1 MVIFMRFYTH
11 SLMWLNLPFYAVYR
25 AIFMLLNPLFCAVIA
40 SLHFARIILFAWFI
54 VLFLRG
60 RYRAS
65 HAVLSLFLSV
75 SH

>member
-11 SLMWLNLPFYAVYR
+11 SLMRLNLPFYAVYR
-25 AIFMLLNPLFCAVIA
+25 AIFMLLHALFCAVIA
-40 SLHFARIILFAWFI
+40 SLYFALIIILVWF
-54 VLFLRG
+54 VALFLRD

-65 HAVLSLFLSV
+65 HAVLSLVLSG